1 MTVGTLQ
8 LERRK
13 NLSRALKR
21 AKAGEE
27 ISLEMLAHLWKVTK
41 ARFVNVKAQIPDFPE
56 PSSKDPKTGA
66 LSYPAK
72 ATLEILTAWE
82 HRDDK
87 VAAERNQRHRKLLGG
102 QDEEEAPEDEV
113 ILPPSELLKYDQLS
127 TSVQK
132 REIDQG
138 NLVYA
143 ADVAAL
149 AAEVFSLCSGYLGG
163 LANAVDPNGLLDAA
177 VRSTIDDGGR
187 ELLFKLHGEMS
198 KLFGAGEPPPVEQPR
213 ASNEARKPSR
223 PKGARSQNR
232 QSKRA

>member
-1 MTVGTLQ
+1 MKADRLA
-8 LERRK
+8 RRK
-13 NLSRALKR
+13 GLTAARKR
-21 AKAGEE
+21 AKKGEE

-41 ARFVNVKAQIPDFPE
+41 ARFVNVKREVIDFPD

-66 LSYPAK
+66 MNYLAIE
-72 ATLEILTAWE
+72 ALDALIAWE

-87 VAAERNQRHRKLLGG
+87 VAAARNERHRKLLGG
-102 QDEEEAPEDEV
+102 QKDEDPPEDEF

-127 TSVQK
+127 ASVQK

-149 AAEVFSLCSGYLGG
+149 AAQVFSLCAGELGG

-177 VRSTIDDGGR
+177 IRDNLDTRGR
-187 ELLFKLHGEMS
+187 DLLFKLHGEMS
-198 KLFGAGEPPPVEQPR
+198 KLFGASDPPPVEQPR

-223 PKGARSQNR
+223 AKRARSPNR
-232 QSKRA
+232 APKQS